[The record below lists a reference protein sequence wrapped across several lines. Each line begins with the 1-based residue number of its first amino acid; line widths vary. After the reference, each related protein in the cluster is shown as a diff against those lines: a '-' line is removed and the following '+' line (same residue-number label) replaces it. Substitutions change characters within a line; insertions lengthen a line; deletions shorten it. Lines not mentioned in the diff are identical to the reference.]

1 MDNNL
6 AILVEAKKEYTDKL
20 CELLAPLMIDVFDK
34 MFQEATTLSNN
45 RKVLQMFQKLLKE
58 VPNWSNAMSKQHTDN
73 VINKCSWFGDLLAAV
88 FVSHVKIL
96 SSVRLRAGNKKLS
109 LKLPTNEVFVQ
120 TCYNNAARDL
130 YNDPYIFA
138 EVQSEYVRDKE
149 LFKRFSD
156 SIEMTVKELI
166 PVQHILQTYMNQNE
180 EGGEGGRDEYNV
192 EESEPIDDEDVAADA
207 EPIPPTPTDPT
218 VAAAGEEYAPPGH
231 EIEPQ
236 PDHHMAVA
244 ASGENPVSDSP
255 SPSPVQESSV
265 PFDTEVG
272 VKTIST
278 SPSEEREENLFEDAP
293 EQRTKKLSYM

>member
-20 CELLAPLMIDVFDK
+20 CELMAPLMIDVFHK

-58 VPNWSNAMSKQHTDN
+58 VPNWSNAMSKQHTDT
-73 VINKCSWFGDLLAAV
+73 VVNKCSWFGDLLAAV

-130 YNDPYIFA
+130 YNDPYVFS
-138 EVQSEYVRDKE
+138 EVQSEYARDKE

-156 SIEMTVKELI
+156 TIETTIKELI
-166 PVQHILQTYMNQNE
+166 PVQHILQTYMNQDAGQE
-180 EGGEGGRDEYNV
+180 EYDV
-192 EESEPIDDEDVAADA
+192 EESEPIDDEDV
-207 EPIPPTPTDPT
+207 ENQQEVPGEGEGEVEGETP
-218 VAAAGEEYAPPGH
+218 VEEGYTPPGH

-236 PDHHMAVA
+236 PDHHMTEPT
-244 ASGENPVSDSP
+244 ASGEQQAEA
-255 SPSPVQESSV
+255 PVQESSV

-272 VKTIST
+272 GGGEVKTIPT
-278 SPSEEREENLFEDAP
+278 SDTPDDSLFADAP

>member
-20 CELLAPLMIDVFDK
+20 CELMAPLMIDVFHK
-34 MFQEATTLSNN
+34 MFQEASTLSGN

-58 VPNWSNAMSKQHTDN
+58 VPNWSNAMSKQHTDTI
-73 VINKCSWFGDLLAAV
+73 VNKCSWFGDLLAAV

-96 SSVRLRAGNKKLS
+96 SSVRLRSGNKKLS

-120 TCYNNAARDL
+120 TCYNNAARDM
-130 YNDPYIFA
+130 YNDPYIFG
-138 EVQSEYVRDKE
+138 EVQSEYTRDKE

-156 SIEMTVKELI
+156 TIETTIKELI
-166 PVQHILQTYMNQNE
+166 PVQHILQTYMNQDA
-180 EGGEGGRDEYNV
+180 GQDEYAV
-192 EESEPIDDEDVAADA
+192 EENDPIEDEDVEVPVENENENEND
-207 EPIPPTPTDPT
+207 PPPPPPPVPVNEMIDP
-218 VAAAGEEYAPPGH
+218 PP
-231 EIEPQ
+231 P
-236 PDHHMAVA
+236 
-244 ASGENPVSDSP
+244 ASGEGEGENQAEADASPVQ
-255 SPSPVQESSV
+255 VQESSV

-278 SPSEEREENLFEDAP
+278 TDTPDDNLFEDAP